1 MSSLCHQYDGADGA
15 RSLIC
20 TLHVTFLYN
29 ITFAV
34 LSCRGFLLLK
44 SKREPVN
51 ILMFVTGEKTR
62 TTNEELSQKEDMP
75 TNMEFLGKVNDRLK
89 DILQHPESKDAA
101 ENEGRLAWQQRER
114 RLYKCDDCGKSFSQS
129 SALSK
134 HRRTHTG
141 EKPYTCD
148 QCGKA
153 FSQRSHLIGHHRV
166 HTGVKP
172 YKCKECGRDFSGR
185 SGLTQHQR
193 IHTGEK
199 PYECDECGRPFRVSS
214 ALIRH
219 QRIHTAQKLY

>member
-1 MSSLCHQYDGADGA
+1 M
-15 RSLIC
+15 
-20 TLHVTFLYN
+20 
-29 ITFAV
+29 
-34 LSCRGFLLLK
+34 LLK
-44 SKREPVN
+44 SKLVPVYV
-51 ILMFVTGEKTR
+51 LVFVTGEKTR
-62 TTNEELSQKEDMP
+62 TTNEEVSQKEDMP
-75 TNMEFLGKVNDRLK
+75 TDMEFVGKVNDRLK
-89 DILQHPESKDAA
+89 DSLQRPEFKDAT
-101 ENEGRLAWQQRER
+101 ENEGRLEWQQRER
-114 RLYKCDDCGKSFSQS
+114 RHYKCDDCGKSFTQR

-141 EKPYTCD
+141 EKPYACD

-199 PYECDECGRPFRVSS
+199 PYECEECGRPFRVSS

-219 QRIHTAQKLY
+219 QRIHTAQKLYEHGGNTDVP